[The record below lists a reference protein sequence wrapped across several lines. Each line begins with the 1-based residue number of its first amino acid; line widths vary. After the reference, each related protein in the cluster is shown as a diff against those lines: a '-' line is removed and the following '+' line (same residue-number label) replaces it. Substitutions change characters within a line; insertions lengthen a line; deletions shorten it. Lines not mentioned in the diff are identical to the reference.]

1 MPVLEFKLII
11 GAKDE
16 TGPAFAAIK
25 AHIASIDKQIA
36 TFDKLS
42 NAAKGV
48 AKANDPMIA
57 SIDRGARA
65 LRDEKSALEKSCA
78 IDAGRRFVGGGD
90 GCSAGKASRR
100 GL

>member
-42 NAAKGV
+42 NAAKGGR
-48 AKANDPMIA
+48 KSKRPY
-57 SIDRGARA
+57 DRVDRP
-65 LRDEKSALEKSCA
+65 
-78 IDAGRRFVGGGD
+78 RRPGPQG
-90 GCSAGKASRR
+90 
-100 GL
+100 